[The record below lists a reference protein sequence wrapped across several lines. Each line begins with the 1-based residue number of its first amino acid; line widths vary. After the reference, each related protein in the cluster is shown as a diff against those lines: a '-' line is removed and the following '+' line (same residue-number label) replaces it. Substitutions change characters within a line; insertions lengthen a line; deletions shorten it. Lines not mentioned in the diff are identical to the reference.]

1 MNRCSLLSVS
11 ALLLTA
17 CSFGNQK
24 TLGDLEYK
32 PEQEKTIE
40 FESMNY
46 QEVREEY
53 QELLSLFKDDEL
65 KEQIERRIADVFM
78 LEGGEEQLESSK
90 QNKSYYADAIKSYK
104 DILVKYPN
112 SPDNADVLYQLA
124 RAYDM
129 DGHTEDALKMLN
141 QLTTRHPNYKNRAEA
156 HFRTGDIYFT
166 KQQYKK
172 AQSEYSIVTRMNN
185 PKLAIYAHYM
195 LGWAHYKQFNY
206 RSAVNEYAT
215 VVSLL
220 LVEGKNID
228 DLDSSQQ
235 PLVKDS
241 IQSMSLALA
250 KSGGAELI
258 ETIASLNGK
267 PYLWLIYD
275 SLGEY
280 YLEKERFEDSA
291 NTFRQ
296 YVRRYNFSANAP
308 TLHSKLIYSYIK
320 GGFPLQAL
328 KEKEVFVDYYSMTS
342 KYATANGGISGQIK
356 SQLKVYFDE
365 LASHYH
371 SKAQLVVKRQEKE
384 GKKKKSAQRDDKIAS
399 YQQELVTTFER
410 AAYFYSQ
417 YIATFP
423 SDPRVPEMTFLKA
436 EAHFSAAQYT
446 NAVQDFEN
454 VAYELNNFIEKKY
467 QAKAGYAAII
477 SYQKHLE
484 QLNVESP
491 ESKRWQAKSVESM
504 LKFAQVFHQD
514 KRSPSVLANAA
525 ESLFELQQYQRAL
538 EVAESLIGGNSKL
551 DKELKKTALGIAAH
565 SYFKLDKF
573 ESAEENYLNQRSLV
587 NKEGKEYQQISERLA
602 TSLYMRSEELITAKD
617 NQSAIAKLLR
627 IKNLTPNS
635 KLRVSAQYNAATLLL
650 ATQQWA
656 GAILELKQMI
666 EEFPKDKLA
675 PEFSRKLAFAY
686 EKQGAWK
693 NAGDSYLKLSKHD
706 KDEKVRQEALF
717 IAAGLYEKNKNY
729 TTAIDLFKRYAR
741 TYEKPFSVRM
751 EARYRLAQ
759 LYQITKQ
766 PDKKLFWLRRIV
778 AGDKEAKQLRNDRS
792 RWLGA
797 WANAEYGDYYA
808 KEFRRLKLTSSLDK
822 TLPKKNKM
830 LQNATQRYEA
840 AAEYNILEFVTMS
853 SVKIADLYQQLAFDL
868 RKVSPPRGLTSEEQT
883 MYAEIIEEQA
893 FPFEQLA
900 LELHFGNVERAW
912 KGSFDRWINSSFE
925 AMKRLSPSRF
935 DKQEV
940 IVSYGDEIR

>member
-1 MNRCSLLSVS
+1 MLASCSL
-11 ALLLTA
+11 
-17 CSFGNQK
+17 GNQK

-32 PEQEKTIE
+32 PQEEKPIE

-46 QEVREEY
+46 QEVRQEY

-78 LEGGEEQLESSK
+78 LEGGEQQLDASK
-90 QNKSYYADAIKSYK
+90 QSKSYYAEAIKSYK
-104 DILVKYPN
+104 DILEKYPN

-124 RAYDM
+124 RAYDI
-129 DGHTEDALKMLN
+129 DGHTEEALKMLK
-141 QLTTRHPNYKNRAEA
+141 QLTSRHPNYKNRAEA

-172 AQSEYSIVTRMNN
+172 AQTEYNIVTRMNN

-220 LVEGKNID
+220 LIEGKTIE
-228 DLDSSQQ
+228 DLDSSQK

-258 ETIASLNGK
+258 ETITILNGK

-342 KYATANGGISGQIK
+342 KYAAANGGINQKIK
-356 SQLKVYFDE
+356 SQLKIYFDE

-371 SKAQLVVKRQEKE
+371 NKAQLVVKRYEKE
-384 GKKKKSAQRDDKIAS
+384 GKKAQSTQRDKKMAS
-399 YQQELVTTFER
+399 YHQELVTTFER
-410 AAYFYSQ
+410 AAYFYAQ
-417 YIATFP
+417 YINTFP
-423 SDPRVPEMTFLKA
+423 NDLRIPQMTFLKA
-436 EAHFSAAQYT
+436 EAHFSAKQYPSAIT
-446 NAVQDFEN
+446 DFEM
-454 VAYELNNFIEKKY
+454 VAYKLNDFAEKKY

-477 SYQKHLE
+477 SYQKYLE
-484 QLNVESP
+484 QLNVESE
-491 ESKRWQAKSVESM
+491 ESKNWKAKSVDSM
-504 LKFAQVFHQD
+504 LKFAQVFQQD
-514 KRSPSVLANAA
+514 QRSPSVLANAA

-538 EVAESLIGGNSKL
+538 EVAENLIGGNSKL
-551 DKELKKTALGIAAH
+551 DKQLKKTALGIAAH
-565 SYFKLDKF
+565 SYFKLNDF
-573 ESAEENYLNQRSLV
+573 EMAELSYLKQRNLAAPQS
-587 NKEGKEYQQISERLA
+587 KEYQQISERLA
-602 TSLYMRSEELITAKD
+602 TSLYKRSEELIAVEDK
-617 NQSAIAKLLR
+617 QSAITKLLR
-627 IKNLTPNS
+627 IKKLTPKS
-635 KLRVSAQYNAATLLL
+635 ILRVSAQYNAATLLL
-650 ATQQWA
+650 ATQQWD
-656 GAILELKQMI
+656 GAISELKQMI
-666 EEFPKDKLA
+666 KAFPKDKLA

-693 NAGDSYLKLSKHD
+693 NAGDSYLKLSQHD

-729 TTAIDLFKRYAR
+729 NTAIDLFKRYAR

-759 LYQITKQ
+759 LYQITNQ

-778 AGDKEAKQLRNDRS
+778 AGDKEAKELRNDRS

-868 RKVSPPRGLTSEEQT
+868 RQVSPPKGLNSEEQA

-893 FPFEQLA
+893 YPFEQLA
-900 LELHFGNVERAW
+900 LELHFGNIERAW
-912 KGSFDRWINSSFE
+912 KGAFDQWINSSFE

-935 DKQEV
+935 NKEEV
-940 IVSYGDEIR
+940 SVSYGDEIR